1 MTTDEASGYATEVE
15 YTCQS
20 GYALYPESQ
29 NSVINCVN
37 GAWDSTSNISCLKS
51 MLMLF
56 NIKTSYTHKCQ
67 FKSQTKLVL
76 FITLIAKLLFFFYF
90 FKVHNTFEI

>member
-15 YTCQS
+15 YTCQN

-37 GAWDSTSNISCLKS
+37 GAWDSTDGISCLKS
-51 MLMLF
+51 RLMLF
-56 NIKTSYTHKCQ
+56 NIKTSCTHKCK
-67 FKSQTKLVL
+67 FKSRPKLFL
-76 FITLIAKLLFFFYF
+76 FITLKAKLPVILYF
-90 FKVHNTFEI
+90 FKVHSNF